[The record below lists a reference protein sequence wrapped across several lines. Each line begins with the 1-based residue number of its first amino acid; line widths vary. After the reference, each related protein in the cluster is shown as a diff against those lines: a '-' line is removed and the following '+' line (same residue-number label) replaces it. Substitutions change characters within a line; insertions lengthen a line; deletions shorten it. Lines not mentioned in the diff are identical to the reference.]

1 MRLTF
6 RAAISIGL
14 LGWISSRVDWHLIPV
29 YLEDANLV
37 PLGGALVVI
46 TLSRMLMPAKW
57 RLLLTA
63 KGINIAYPRLLRM
76 YYTANFLGQVLPAT
90 VGPDLVRLHYAT
102 VDGASRTMVGASIVV
117 ERLVGV
123 LALLIFAGSGIAI
136 LTIGYSASVARD
148 VWLALLVASTIAGF
162 GLLVSMTYSDWLLRL
177 FKSLSPPESHPP
189 GRLSARVWSTLMAVA
204 EACLRY
210 VHLPRILLSF
220 FALTLLECGILVTAR
235 FLVISAFV
243 PDISLLYVISFAP
256 VVIFLHRLPISFAGW
271 GVYQA
276 GFVYFLTQVG
286 VDTGMALMIG
296 IIDQLL
302 VMITVLP
309 GAGFYLHG
317 NRIAESG
324 DESHDAVH

>member
-1 MRLTF
+1 MRLTL

-14 LGWISSRVDWHLIPV
+14 LGLISSRVDWRLIPT
-29 YLEDANLV
+29 YLEDANLLAMV
-37 PLGGALVVI
+37 GAMVLI
-46 TLSRMLMPAKW
+46 TLSRVLMPAKW

-63 KGINIAYPRLLRM
+63 KGINIRYPRLLKM

-90 VGPDLVRLHYAT
+90 VGTDLVRLHYAT
-102 VDGASRTMVGASIVV
+102 VNGASRTMVAASIVV
-117 ERLVGV
+117 ERLLGV
-123 LALLIFAGSGIAI
+123 LALLIFASSGIAI

-148 VWLALLVASTIAGF
+148 VWLTLLVASTVAGF
-162 GLLVSMTYSDWLLRL
+162 GLLVSLTYSDWLLRL
-177 FKSLSPPESHPP
+177 FKSLSRPGSQPP
-189 GRLSARVWSTLMAVA
+189 GRLSGRVWSTLMAVA

-210 VHLPRILLSF
+210 VHVPRALLSF
-220 FALTLLECGILVTAR
+220 FGLTLLECGILVSAR
-235 FLVISAFV
+235 YLVISAFV
-243 PDISLLYVISFAP
+243 PGISLLYVISFAP

-296 IIDQLL
+296 IIDQLIVL
-302 VMITVLP
+302 ITVLP

-317 NRIAESG
+317 NRIAESREEG
-324 DESHDAVH
+324 HDPVS